1 MAALRV
7 LRWLVVAT
15 AGLIAG
21 GWLLRR
27 GAAHAHT
34 VGLAK
39 VLNTDLSRL
48 AGPIRAYAGEAE
60 VNPVLLA
67 AILHNESYK
76 PHSPLLERAWQK
88 LHRDSALGVAN
99 MHRAAYERTRRGR
112 PFAERR
118 WHDLAHDADL
128 AVRAAAWHLRDLAEH
143 LPAHGTA
150 PYSHDGL
157 LALGYVAGARNML
170 KFARGASPGPQAGA
184 YVERLREY
192 WPQARELVEPHI
204 GR

>member
-1 MAALRV
+1 MGAQRV
-7 LRWLVVAT
+7 LRWLVAAT
-15 AGLIAG
+15 AGLVAG

-27 GAAHAHT
+27 AAAHAHT
-34 VGLAK
+34 AGLAK
-39 VLNTDLSRL
+39 MLNTDLSRL
-48 AGPIRAYAGEAE
+48 AGPIRTHACEAG

-118 WHDLAHDADL
+118 WQDLAHDADL
-128 AVRAAAWHLRDLAEH
+128 AVRAAAWHLRDLGEH
-143 LPAHGTA
+143 LPEHRTA
-150 PYSHDGL
+150 QYSHDEL
-157 LALGYVAGARNML
+157 LAMGYVAGARNML
-170 KFARGASPGPQAGA
+170 KFARGASPGPQARA

-192 WPQARELVEPHI
+192 WPQAHKAVEPHTS
-204 GR
+204 R